1 MKMTKEILK
10 FIPITGGA
18 MFRVPPILT
27 GRIRKT
33 LSMFGLGLA
42 LSGITA
48 FSTQAAGGSLKM
60 LHGHVPA
67 GLSGLQALGSLPATT
82 NLNLAIGLPLRN
94 QEALTNLLQQIYDPA
109 SPNYH
114 HYLTPDEF
122 TAQFGPAEQDY
133 QAVKNFAA
141 ANGLTVI
148 GTHPN
153 RMLLNVSGKASDVE
167 KAFQVKLRTYQHPT
181 EAREFFAPDTE
192 PVLDASLPIIH
203 VSGLDNYFTASPM
216 LRARPFG
223 QPAGTTADSVL
234 ASGASPNLGS
244 APGGNYQG
252 KDFRNAYVPGTTLTG
267 AGQNVGLLQFDAFY
281 ASDIVAYENQIG
293 LTSNVPNL
301 VVVPVDGGV
310 PAPTPFGNPEVSLDI
325 EMVLSMSPGVSN
337 IYVYEGP
344 NSSAL
349 SIYTIFEDVLSRM
362 ADDNF
367 ARQLS
372 CSWYIY
378 EGPPDPVAEQIF
390 QQMALQGQT
399 FFSASG
405 DADAYTGLIPFPC
418 DSPHITLV
426 GGTTLTTGSSASY
439 MSETVWNWGNEFG
452 SAYDGIGS
460 SGGISTFYSIPV
472 WQTNINFTT
481 SHGSATR
488 RNVPDV
494 ALTADHVWVIYGAG
508 SSDWFGG
515 TSCAAPLWA
524 GFTALVNQQATNNGH
539 SSAGFINPAIYAIA
553 SGTNYGACFHDITTG
568 NNAWSGSP
576 TLFYAVSGYDLCT
589 GLGTPNGTNL
599 INALTTG
606 TSNTFT
612 HISPPPPPYGT
623 NLAALNGGNPNGT
636 WELFVQDDQP
646 FDVGIISNGW
656 ILTLTMASPVGETA
670 DNQLLMTA
678 SSTNIVVGG
687 SVTYGLTV
695 TNYGPSASTNVQV
708 SDSMPSGFTLDPSS
722 SSTVGSI
729 TRSGST
735 VIWNIDVLA
744 TNAGGRAT
752 LTMQAHNAGN
762 FFNSAIVRA
771 TTPDLNPDDDFAST
785 NITVGVVTPP
795 LLSVVV
801 VNTNGMFQFT
811 ITNSGANQTNVIQ
824 ASTNLVNW
832 IPIFT
837 NVGSFTFTNAIDPN
851 YPFRFYRD
859 YIPGP

>member
-18 MFRVPPILT
+18 MFGVPPNLT

-48 FSTQAAGGSLKM
+48 FSTQAADGSLKM

-114 HYLTPDEF
+114 HYLTPEQF
-122 TAQFGPAEQDY
+122 TAQFGPTEQEY
-133 QAVKNFAA
+133 QSVIDFAK
-141 ANGLTVI
+141 ANGLTVTV
-148 GTHPN
+148 THPN
-153 RMLLNVSGKASDVE
+153 RVVLDVSGKTMDIE
-167 KAFQVKLRTYQHPT
+167 KALHVTMHIYRHPK
-181 EAREFFAPDTE
+181 EARDFFAPDVE
-192 PVLDASLPIIH
+192 PTVDSALPILH
-203 VSGLDNYFTASPM
+203 VSGLDDYSIPHPNFKI
-216 LRARPFG
+216 RPSNQAPG
-223 QPAGTTADSVL
+223 GTPAA
-234 ASGASPNLGS
+234 GS

-252 KDFRNAYVPGTTLTG
+252 SDFRKAYVPGTTLTG

-301 VVVPVDGGV
+301 VIVPVDGGV
-310 PAPTPFGNPEVSLDI
+310 PVPTPFGNPEVSLDI
-325 EMVLSMSPGVSN
+325 EMVLSMSPGVST
-337 IYVYEGP
+337 IYVYEAP
-344 NSSAL
+344 NPSPWVDL
-349 SIYTIFEDVLSRM
+349 LSRM
-362 ADDNF
+362 ANDNL
-367 ARQLS
+367 AKQLS
-372 CSWYIY
+372 CSWGG
-378 EGPPDPVAEQIF
+378 GPPDAAAEQIF

-399 FFSASG
+399 FFNASG
-405 DADAYTGLIPFPC
+405 DSDTFISSIEFPA
-418 DSPHITLV
+418 DSPHITQV
-426 GGTTLTTGSSASY
+426 GGTTLTTGSSSSY
-439 MSETVWNWGNEFG
+439 TSETVWNWGNEFG

-460 SGGISTFYSIPV
+460 SGGISTFYSIPT

-481 SHGSATR
+481 SHGSTTM

-508 SSDWFGG
+508 NSGWFGG

-524 GFTALVNQQATNNGH
+524 GFTALVNQQATNSGH
-539 SSAGFINPAIYAIA
+539 ASAGFINPAIYAIA
-553 SGTNYGACFHDITTG
+553 RGTNYGACFHDITTG
-568 NNAWSGSP
+568 NNTWSGSP

-656 ILTLTMASPVGETA
+656 ILTLTMASPVGEAA

-678 SSTNIVVGG
+678 SSTNIVVDG
-687 SVTYGLTV
+687 SVTYVLTV
-695 TNYGPSASTNVQV
+695 TNSGPSASTNVQV

-744 TNAGGRAT
+744 TNAGGLAT
-752 LTMQAHNAGN
+752 LTMQAHTAGN
-762 FFNSAIVRA
+762 FFNSAFVSA
-771 TTPDLNPDDDFAST
+771 TTPDPNPDDDFVST

-801 VNTNGMFQFT
+801 VNTNGMFQFV
-811 ITNSGANQTNVIQ
+811 ITNNGPNQTNVIQ
-824 ASTNLVNW
+824 ASTNLVKW